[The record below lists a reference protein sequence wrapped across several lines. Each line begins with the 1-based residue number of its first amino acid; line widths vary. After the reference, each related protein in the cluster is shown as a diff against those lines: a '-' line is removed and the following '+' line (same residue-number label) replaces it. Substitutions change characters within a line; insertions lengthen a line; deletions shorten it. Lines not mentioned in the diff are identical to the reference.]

1 MKSLFVAWQDPE
13 SRQWT
18 PVGRLSH
25 DDDQYR
31 FVYTQGAEKS
41 PHFTPFG
48 RMKDLKA
55 EYVSDE
61 LFPLFSN
68 RILAKSRPEYDRY
81 MDWLGL
87 ERSSHDAL
95 EELVRTGGLRATDS
109 LELFPYPQPT
119 FDDCY
124 QAHFFC
130 RGLRYFDSGS
140 QMRAA
145 ELRVEEPL
153 FLMTGSQNEH
163 NSMALVLRTD
173 DPMTL
178 VGYVPRYFSTEFT
191 QLLRLVGANQ
201 VKVSV
206 KKVNPQAPLQY
217 RLLCRITAPWP
228 EDFQP
233 CGSKVF
239 QPLVSL

>member
-1 MKSLFVAWQDPE
+1 MKSLFVAWQDSV
-13 SRQWT
+13 SRQWA

-25 DDDQYR
+25 DEGKYR
-31 FVYTQGAEKS
+31 FVYTQGAKS
-41 PHFTPFG
+41 SLFIPFG
-48 RMKDLKA
+48 RMTDLNA

-61 LFPLFSN
+61 LFPLFAN

-81 MDWLGL
+81 MNWLGL
-87 ERSSHDAL
+87 ERSSHDAFD
-95 EELVRTGGLRATDS
+95 ELVRTGGLRATDS

-130 RGLRYFDSGS
+130 RGLRYFDSES
-140 QMRAA
+140 QTRAA
-145 ELRVEEPL
+145 KLGVDEAL
-153 FLMTGSQNEH
+153 FLMSDLQNEH
-163 NSMALVLRTD
+163 DSMALVLRTG

-191 QLLRLVGANQ
+191 ELLRIVGADQ

-228 EDFQP
+228 KTFRP
-233 CGSKVF
+233 CEGGVF
-239 QPLVSL
+239 QSLAR